1 MNLNIL
7 AALYEEN
14 YLKAFKFAESVE
26 ETIVSQDL
34 VQAFSKK
41 IGNLLIV
48 NTDNLAL
55 KEEAEKL
62 YPTWKVCTFGEY
74 YLLSACPFELKFFEE
89 IASIRFTNSGE
100 IVFSIDC
107 QWYKNQIEMV
117 LAAFNYK
124 GEVVMS
130 FYEKDEV
137 NVKAILNFDGKN
149 IT

>member
-7 AALYEEN
+7 TALYNEN
-14 YLKAFKFAESVE
+14 YIKALKSTELDE
-26 ETIVSQDL
+26 ETITNQDL
-34 VQAFSKK
+34 IQAFSKK
-41 IGNLLIV
+41 IGNLLIL
-48 NTDNLAL
+48 NTNNLSL

-89 IASIRFTNSGE
+89 IASVRFTNSGE

-124 GEVVMS
+124 GEVIMS

-137 NVKAILNFDGKN
+137 DVKAILNFDGKN

>member
-7 AALYEEN
+7 TALYEEN
-14 YLKAFKFAESVE
+14 HIKALKLTETDE
-26 ETIVSQDL
+26 ETAVSQDL
-34 VQAFSKK
+34 IQAFSKK
-41 IGNLLIV
+41 IGNLLIL
-48 NTDNLAL
+48 NTNNLAL

-62 YPTWKVCTFGEY
+62 YSTWKVCTFGEY

-89 IASIRFTNSGE
+89 IASVRFTNSGE
-100 IVFSIDC
+100 IVFSVDC

-124 GEVVMS
+124 GEVIMS

-137 NVKAILNFDGKN
+137 NVKVILNFDGKN